1 LKTDAVESLQYHL
14 NIIYDL
20 MERNKKWIS
29 LFYSSDGMSII
40 TECLNDRL
48 KEEVIS
54 ERIINRCL
62 LIVIKMLDTID
73 QVDDK
78 LI

>member
-1 LKTDAVESLQYHL
+1 
-14 NIIYDL
+14 

-29 LFYSSDGMSII
+29 LFYSSEGMSII
-40 TECLNDRL
+40 TECLRDML

-78 LI
+78 LVEEMNLTLIAKLVAIFKG